1 MSRWTKSK
9 NDTSYLMEMLKD
21 QKTLYGLLGSAA
33 LGALLAFSSLGL
45 ALLPMVVFAA
55 VMTIAALFV
64 PSSKSFREKIDRR
77 KRNEGREKTRNHLV
91 SEIVGRVGPN
101 HTFWNIYNRMCER
114 RDSLK
119 KVAAERESALTGD
132 DVEKL
137 DDATVDF
144 LGLWLGRIAIQ
155 ERHQAFNQKEL
166 ERRIEQIEKQLESM
180 EAAADQRR
188 LQKALS
194 DLRELVKRRDEM
206 HSRDTEAEARMLAMS
221 DTFDEVYQR
230 IMANPTSKEDIS
242 QGVESALERMNI
254 EEELDYV
261 LEEEVNTMLTHKR

>member
-77 KRNEGREKTRNHLV
+77 KRNEGREKTRNHLI

-101 HTFWNIYNRMCER
+101 HTFWNIYN
-114 RDSLK
+114 
-119 KVAAERESALTGD
+119 
-132 DVEKL
+132 
-137 DDATVDF
+137 
-144 LGLWLGRIAIQ
+144 
-155 ERHQAFNQKEL
+155 
-166 ERRIEQIEKQLESM
+166 
-180 EAAADQRR
+180 
-188 LQKALS
+188 
-194 DLRELVKRRDEM
+194 
-206 HSRDTEAEARMLAMS
+206 
-221 DTFDEVYQR
+221 
-230 IMANPTSKEDIS
+230 
-242 QGVESALERMNI
+242 
-254 EEELDYV
+254 
-261 LEEEVNTMLTHKR
+261 